1 MTLKINLMNKERLM
15 ALIFKCDHPVTR
27 SPFSFYPSPYKK
39 NLTRPQLLN
48 LPLRSYPIEQSL
60 KRFNLGAICQR
71 PQNVDNS

>member
-39 NLTRPQLLN
+39 KP
-48 LPLRSYPIEQSL
+48 YPAAAAKSSIKVISHRTKL
-60 KRFNLGAICQR
+60 KTI
-71 PQNVDNS
+71 